1 MANLSQSL
9 SPCCKTPDTA
19 WSMTASW
26 HVSNH
31 PSIGSLAEAAK
42 VYFLIQIYLLSTQ
55 HIHTD
60 HPGPQSIEVEYSTV
74 RRVKDLEHVPCASE
88 EERSAVEKAALSA
101 QAKKLHHLG
110 RTYRYTMNMFIT
122 AKECALSKLA
132 SCYDPVQHFESHR
145 GEGNFRELTDWMPEE
160 FEDDLRRWHK
170 FFRQH
175 IEYPTTLSKK

>member
-1 MANLSQSL
+1 MADLSQSP
-9 SPCCKTPDTA
+9 SPHCETPD
-19 WSMTASW
+19 TASW

-110 RTYRYTMNMFIT
+110 RTYIWIYN
-122 AKECALSKLA
+122 
-132 SCYDPVQHFESHR
+132 
-145 GEGNFRELTDWMPEE
+145 
-160 FEDDLRRWHK
+160 
-170 FFRQH
+170 
-175 IEYPTTLSKK
+175 EYVHYCKGVCTVKTTQSL

>member
-1 MANLSQSL
+1 M
-9 SPCCKTPDTA
+9 P
-19 WSMTASW
+19 
-26 HVSNH
+26 
-31 PSIGSLAEAAK
+31 
-42 VYFLIQIYLLSTQ
+42 
-55 HIHTD
+55 HT
-60 HPGPQSIEVEYSTV
+60 SE
-74 RRVKDLEHVPCASE
+74 E